1 MSWRKFQQESVS
13 PKRMRDVA
21 TIVCTT
27 ENECKWFKSFR
38 AQLSIIQ
45 KLTKNSR
52 NYCWAFDHFSSS
64 SQYGIHGWLDP
75 IPCKNLLIPNRQLEM
90 IQSITINNHPIPPF
104 PTIGSPPTSPPW
116 DPTSISHGLR
126 KQFEKYTYIY
136 MIYTYTLHIVRCM

>member
-1 MSWRKFQQESVS
+1 
-13 PKRMRDVA
+13 MRDVA

-104 PTIGSPPTSPPW
+104 PTIGSPPTSLAMALEN
-116 DPTSISHGLR
+116 SFKKR
-126 KQFEKYTYIY
+126 KKIY

>member
-1 MSWRKFQQESVS
+1 MNTDELEKVPTRISV
-13 PKRMRDVA
+13 PKKNERCRHNSLHNRERMQMVQ
-21 TIVCTT
+21 VLSCTT
-27 ENECKWFKSFR
+27 EYHTKK
-38 AQLSIIQ
+38 
-45 KLTKNSR
+45 TKNYR

-104 PTIGSPPTSPPW
+104 PTIGSPPTSLAMALEN
-116 DPTSISHGLR
+116 SFKKR
-126 KQFEKYTYIY
+126 KYIY

>member
-45 KLTKNSR
+45 KLTKNYR

-75 IPCKNLLIPNRQLEM
+75 RPCKNLLIPNRQLEM

-126 KQFEKYTYIY
+126 KQFQKKNIYIY
-136 MIYTYTLHIVRCM
+136 I